1 MKKFLAV
8 ALLAALQGSWLFAAE
23 EVTVKG
29 ELVDLVCYIDHAA
42 QGEKHMKCGRTCIN
56 AGLPPGL
63 KGEDGKLY
71 MLVGEHKPL
80 NKEAAKYADKKVTVK
95 GKLVSAEGYHLLE
108 DAEIIP

>member
-1 MKKFLAV
+1 MKKIIFALVLV
-8 ALLAALQGSWLFAAE
+8 AFQGSWLFAAE
-23 EVTVKG
+23 QVTVKG

-42 QGEKHMKCGRTCIN
+42 RGEKHMKCGRTCLN

-71 MLVGEHKPL
+71 IIVGEHKPIG
-80 NKEAAKYADKKVTVK
+80 KEAAKYADQKVTVK
-95 GKLVSAEGYHLLE
+95 GKLVSADGYHLIE

>member
-1 MKKFLAV
+1 MLMAI
-8 ALLAALQGSWLFAAE
+8 QGSWLFAAK

-42 QGEKHMKCGRTCIN
+42 QGEKHMKCGRTCID

-63 KGEDGKLY
+63 KGDDGKLY
-71 MLVGEHKPL
+71 LIVGEHKPI
-80 NKEAAKYADKKVTVK
+80 NKEAVKYADKKVTVK
-95 GKLVSAEGYHLLE
+95 GKLVSAEGYHLIE